1 MYTFNLFNPKSPV
14 FREIGDPVALASMD
28 KVMTTGA
35 RSVSGARSWMHDGL
49 RFLNRPYPLP
59 ERPRK
64 LSPGRTEKVVLPV
77 SDRLD
82 ADKVTVTAAL
92 RVTGI
97 EDAAVLT
104 VSVNG
109 KKLEGGKMKDK
120 WVEYPVAVGDLRQGD
135 NRIAVV
141 LDAGQ
146 KANAELLDLL
156 LWIRYPPAPQ
166 SAKSK
171 TQH

>member
-1 MYTFNLFNPKSPV
+1 M
-14 FREIGDPVALASMD
+14 
-28 KVMTTGA
+28 
-35 RSVSGARSWMHDGL
+35 
-49 RFLNRPYPLP
+49 
-59 ERPRK
+59 
-64 LSPGRTEKVVLPV
+64 

-109 KKLEGGKMKDK
+109 KTLEGGKMKDK